1 MEEFKRLFTPLH
13 VGGMTVKNRIFM
25 APIST
30 HMADTQGRLTEDEL
44 RYYEARAKGG
54 VGYIT
59 VASVLIEKLSRYG
72 TYRNLG
78 LYEDWHIE
86 NLRAADSAGPPVRHK
101 DRRAAASSGRGRA
114 VRL

>member
-59 VASVLIEKLSRYG
+59 VASVLIEKLSR
-72 TYRNLG
+72 
-78 LYEDWHIE
+78 
-86 NLRAADSAGPPVRHK
+86 
-101 DRRAAASSGRGRA
+101 
-114 VRL
+114 